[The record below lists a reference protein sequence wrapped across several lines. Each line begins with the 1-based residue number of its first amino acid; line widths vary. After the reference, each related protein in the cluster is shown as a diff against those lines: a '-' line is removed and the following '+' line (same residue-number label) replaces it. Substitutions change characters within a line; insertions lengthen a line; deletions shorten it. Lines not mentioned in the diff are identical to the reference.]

1 MEFLFRLLY
10 QNGFQGSCVNGL
22 NDETSQEVEQYFGS
36 MCSGGWLL
44 LSAATAC
51 CTMLALPPESQSS
64 DYVVV
69 PEKEKN
75 KAFKIVSW

>member
-1 MEFLFRLLY
+1 MQRWVAAAE
-10 QNGFQGSCVNGL
+10 CAA
-22 NDETSQEVEQYFGS
+22 T
-36 MCSGGWLL
+36 
-44 LSAATAC
+44 ATAC

-75 KAFKIVSW
+75 KAFKMVSW